1 MLGKSK
7 LMAKNK
13 CYLPLIAAISYLALV
28 ILSPKNGHEWDNYCW
43 GLWAETIQSKGLA
56 AAYNSNS
63 VINYLPL
70 YLYVLKIYSILVP
83 KAALFEMT
91 YCLKSIGLL
100 FDVVSIF
107 VLTRLIEPE
116 NKPWKYFLLGLL
128 NIGFIYNSFVW
139 NQVDGILSFFVFS
152 SILAAHK
159 QKPIAAI
166 SLFLLAINF
175 KLQGIIFLPIL
186 LALLTESLN
195 LRRSIQAILVLITL
209 QFLILLPFIMA
220 GNVWNVWETAKGSMD
235 YYPSISMNAYNFWY
249 LFYNGSLMFVKDS
262 NTFIFGF
269 THKQIGLTLF
279 IISSAIVLLPLLTQS
294 IKRLIGLEQ
303 ARTELKTILL
313 SASLLSLLFFYFNT
327 QMHERYVHTA
337 LIFSTGLAFL
347 YGAWGQWITLS
358 LAYALSLESIC
369 KILKL
374 ENYNTLIFQPKFMSI
389 LYAISLAILFY
400 HWAKTKPLKGSFKGW
415 VR

>member
-7 LMAKNK
+7 SMAKNK
-13 CYLPLIAAISYLALV
+13 YYLPLIAAISYLTLV
-28 ILSPKNGHEWDNYCW
+28 VLSPKNGHEWDNYCW

-70 YLYVLKIYSILVP
+70 YLYVLKLYSILVP

-91 YCLKSIGLL
+91 YCLKSVSLL

-116 NKPWKYFLLGLL
+116 KKSWKYFLLGLL

-152 SILAAHK
+152 SLFSAYKRKPILALC
-159 QKPIAAI
+159 
-166 SLFLLAINF
+166 LFLMAINF

-195 LRRSIQAILVLITL
+195 LRRSIQAILILITL
-209 QFLILLPFIMA
+209 QCLILLPFILA

-235 YYPSISMNAYNFWY
+235 YYPSISMNAYNFWC

-279 IISSAIVLLPLLTQS
+279 LGCSAIVLLPLFTQS

-303 ARTELKTILL
+303 ARTELKTIFL

-347 YGAWGQWITLS
+347 YGAWGQWIILS

-374 ENYNTLIFQPKFMSI
+374 ENYNTLMFQPKFMSI

-400 HWAKTKPLKGSFKGW
+400 HWSKTKPLKGCFKGW
-415 VR
+415 IR

>member
-7 LMAKNK
+7 SMAKNK
-13 CYLPLIAAISYLALV
+13 YYLPLIAAISYLTLV
-28 ILSPKNGHEWDNYCW
+28 VLSPKNGHEWDNYCW

-91 YCLKSIGLL
+91 YCLKSVSLL

-116 NKPWKYFLLGLL
+116 KKSWKYFLLGLL

-152 SILAAHK
+152 SLFSAYK
-159 QKPIAAI
+159 QKPILALC
-166 SLFLLAINF
+166 LFLMAINF

-195 LRRSIQAILVLITL
+195 LRRSIQAILILITL
-209 QFLILLPFIMA
+209 QCLILLPFILA

-235 YYPSISMNAYNFWY
+235 YYPSISMNAYNFWC

-279 IISSAIVLLPLLTQS
+279 LGCSAIVLLPLFTQS

-303 ARTELKTILL
+303 ARTELKTIFL

-347 YGAWGQWITLS
+347 YGAWGQWIILS

-374 ENYNTLIFQPKFMSI
+374 ENYNTLMFQPKFMSI

-400 HWAKTKPLKGSFKGW
+400 HWSKTKPLKGCFKGW
-415 VR
+415 IR

>member
-7 LMAKNK
+7 SMAKNK
-13 CYLPLIAAISYLALV
+13 YYLPLIAAISYLTLV
-28 ILSPKNGHEWDNYCW
+28 VLSPKNGHEWDNYCW

-70 YLYVLKIYSILVP
+70 YLYVLKIYSILVH

-91 YCLKSIGLL
+91 YCLKSVSLL

-116 NKPWKYFLLGLL
+116 KKSWKYFLLGLL

-152 SILAAHK
+152 SLFSAYKRKPILALC
-159 QKPIAAI
+159 
-166 SLFLLAINF
+166 LFLMAINF

-195 LRRSIQAILVLITL
+195 LRRSIQAILILITL
-209 QFLILLPFIMA
+209 QCLILLPFILA

-235 YYPSISMNAYNFWY
+235 YYPSISMNAYNFWC

-279 IISSAIVLLPLLTQS
+279 LGCSAIVLLPLFTQS

-303 ARTELKTILL
+303 ARTELKTIFL

-347 YGAWGQWITLS
+347 YGAWGQWIILS

-374 ENYNTLIFQPKFMSI
+374 ENYNTLMFQPKFMSI

-400 HWAKTKPLKGSFKGW
+400 HWSKTKPLKGCFKGW
-415 VR
+415 IR